1 MLVEFLMP
9 ATKDEGIRDL
19 PALGVSAMAL
29 RHLDY
34 LFADPIPAASFYRSG
49 VLVQIPRP
57 ERYAIHKLIVA
68 ERRIGGTDAAKS
80 SKDRAKAAFLGQVC
94 AETRLKDGVF
104 DQTGEVQPL
113 FQRVHGAGFLLAAAP
128 DGDLAPTGFPLDSD
142 D

>member
-34 LFADPIPAASFYRSG
+34 LFADPIPAASLYRSG

-57 ERYAIHKLIVA
+57 ERYAIHRLIVA
-68 ERRIGGTDAAKS
+68 ERRIGGPDAAKS
-80 SKDRAKAAFLGQVC
+80 SKDRAQAALLILALSELRPDEQIEAYDAAIARGPNW
-94 AETRLKDGVF
+94 APRLEARP
-104 DQTGEVQPL
+104 TT
-113 FQRVHGAGFLLAAAP
+113 QRP
-128 DGDLAPTGFPLDSD
+128 S
-142 D
+142 